1 MGRIVYKPFI
11 MTSQFSN
18 LKDSE
23 ISETIP
29 ISEYRSYDPD
39 KEFIPITYIPTKSS
53 ESKSESKKEET
64 TERLNESRTIL
75 TSRTG
80 SHQFKTSDIQVGK
93 MQGFLDVLA
102 KNGIYVRVT
111 SGIRPGATTPSG
123 RSRHDD
129 GHAIDITPLSGE
141 TWEGLITKIKNNP
154 EVLNYMVTNDVGW
167 LEEISKEDQKKYN
180 ASNANIHVSI
190 AGDRGYGEAV
200 AIRGRK
206 KTFGI

>member
-1 MGRIVYKPFI
+1 MGIIVYKPFI
-11 MTSQFSN
+11 QSN
-18 LKDSE
+18 HSFE
-23 ISETIP
+23 ETIP
-29 ISEYRSYDPD
+29 ISFPISEYREADPD
-39 KEFIPITYIPTKSS
+39 REVIPVQYTPVVFKN
-53 ESKSESKKEET
+53 EKSESKKESDNNY
-64 TERLNESRTIL
+64 LNDARTVL
-75 TSRTG
+75 SSRTG

-111 SGIRPGATTPSG
+111 SGIRPGATTSSG
-123 RSRHDD
+123 NRSRHDD

-141 TWEGLITKIKNNP
+141 TWEGLIAKIKNNP
-154 EVLNYMVTNDVGW
+154 EILNYMVTNNVGW
-167 LEEISKEDQKKYN
+167 LEEINKEDQKKYN

-206 KTFGI
+206 KTFGV

>member
-1 MGRIVYKPFI
+1 MGSIVYKPFI
-11 MTSQFSN
+11 QSN
-18 LKDSE
+18 HSFE
-23 ISETIP
+23 ETIP
-29 ISEYRSYDPD
+29 ISFPISEYWGADPD
-39 KEFIPITYIPTKSS
+39 QEIIPIQYTPIITGSK
-53 ESKSESKKEET
+53 KSESKKENNSNH
-64 TERLNESRTIL
+64 LNDARTIL

-80 SHQFKTSDIQVGK
+80 SHQYKTSDIQVGK

-102 KNGIYVRVT
+102 KNGIYVRIT

-206 KTFGI
+206 KTFGV

>member
-1 MGRIVYKPFI
+1 MGSIVYKPFI
-11 MTSQFSN
+11 QSN
-18 LKDSE
+18 HSFE
-23 ISETIP
+23 ETIP
-29 ISEYRSYDPD
+29 ISFPISEYLEADPD
-39 KEFIPITYIPTKSS
+39 REVIPIQYTPINTGSK
-53 ESKSESKKEET
+53 KSESKKENNSNH
-64 TERLNESRTIL
+64 LNDARTIL

-80 SHQFKTSDIQVGK
+80 SHQYKTSDIQVGK

-141 TWEGLITKIKNNP
+141 SWEGLITKIKNSP

-190 AGDRGYGEAV
+190 AGDRGYGETV

-206 KTFGI
+206 KTFGV

>member
-1 MGRIVYKPFI
+1 MGSIVYKPFI
-11 MTSQFSN
+11 QSN
-18 LKDSE
+18 HSFE
-23 ISETIP
+23 ETIP
-29 ISEYRSYDPD
+29 ISFPISEYWGVDPD
-39 KEFIPITYIPTKSS
+39 QEIIPIQYTPIITG
-53 ESKSESKKEET
+53 SKKTESKKENNGNH
-64 TERLNESRTIL
+64 LNDARTIL

-80 SHQFKTSDIQVGK
+80 SHQYKTSDIQVGK
-93 MQGFLDVLA
+93 MKGFLDVLA
-102 KNGIYVRVT
+102 KNGIYVRIT

-141 TWEGLITKIKNNP
+141 SWEGLITKIKNSP

-206 KTFGI
+206 KTFGV